1 MSKEFEAAVKALRS
15 AGDALSSAGEALGSA
30 GQAFIHI
37 AEVIE
42 LRTDH
47 ASEKAAP
54 AKTPAA
60 KETAPE
66 ETAQADTP
74 QEITKAMV
82 KELLV
87 SKSRG
92 NHSDEVKELLHK
104 YGASSISEIMK
115 SDRLQEFY
123 KEAEVIG
130 DAG

>member
-1 MSKEFEAAVKALRS
+1 MADNGRKQQNKKAAAGKNTKKTAPAAKIVKKKGTGRVNKS
-15 AGDALSSAGEALGSA
+15 VKK
-30 GQAFIHI
+30 Q
-37 AEVIE
+37 
-42 LRTDH
+42 
-47 ASEKAAP
+47 EKAAP

-60 KETAPE
+60 KEEAPA